1 MCNDRFCERPKTIRR
16 YVHPP
21 LSERFFSLWAEGKIL
36 FGEYDVDRDRS
47 RITEGRDY
55 NLQISCGV
63 WPVLGRENQRMLDFR
78 KVKNVISRDG
88 TPIHGL
94 IFREGDLEVE
104 LECFSNSV
112 RKSTLFGKMEIRNK
126 GTAPVSEILTVL
138 LRTTMERDLVCGG
151 PDGYV
156 SHDPKLEQWKNV
168 TCCWYPLGDGFTDGE
183 RQIAFSCPVLWHKKL
198 DGVEIPLNLNGG
210 ECFSFTFKL
219 DKGEVSAYD
228 YEEEK
233 AKTVAFWQKEFSRI
247 NKLPAKIT
255 EDPAMMKAVRH
266 MVAQLLQMTVYT
278 KDNWVIPRQGNL
290 QRIIW
295 ATEAMF
301 HVEGICH
308 VGEFDEYVEPIFR
321 TYFEHLQES
330 TGEIGPL
337 GIYWGSMTA
346 AVLFSFAQ
354 YCNAT
359 KNLAFFGKYRDKAYA
374 AFRFIKDLR
383 RSVVDTEELAGGL
396 FPYLRGIDWTQQF
409 QCWTSTDIFN
419 LLGLDALAKTFAVY
433 GDPAAEEIRREHT
446 EYLADMKRHFK
457 KYYDAQEG
465 SEELRIP
472 LKPMGDDRDLVEDF
486 YPLLYQGRFVYAGV
500 IDNEKDM
507 LRVYNHMIR
516 EGITQEG
523 LGLYGH
529 MPYRNGNNNI
539 WYLSFPD
546 IYWFEIW
553 MQYGNREKAK
563 EVLDAQLR
571 YAMTEE
577 YYFAERLDAKDPYFV
592 PWSPNASATG
602 RTLTM
607 LKKYYS

>member
-1 MCNDRFCERPKTIRR
+1 MFNDSFCKRPKTIRR

-21 LSERFFSLWAEGKIL
+21 LSERLFTLWAEGKII

-55 NLQISCGV
+55 NLQISCGL

-78 KVKNVISRDG
+78 SVKNVITEDG
-88 TPIHGL
+88 VPIHGL
-94 IFREGDLEVE
+94 IFQEGDLEIE
-104 LECFSNSV
+104 LECFCNSA
-112 RKSTLFGKMEIRNK
+112 RKSTLFGTVKIRNIGK
-126 GTAPVSEILTVL
+126 TSVSEILTIL
-138 LRTTMERDLVCGG
+138 LRTTMERDLVYGG
-151 PDGYV
+151 PDGYA
-156 SHDPKLEQWKNV
+156 SHDPSLEQWKNI
-168 TCCWYPLGDGFTDGE
+168 TCCWYPWGNAFTDGE
-183 RQIAFSCPVLWHKKL
+183 RELSFSCPVLWHKKL
-198 DGVEIPLNLNGG
+198 DGVEISFELNAG
-210 ECFSFTFKL
+210 EEFSFTFKL

-228 YEEEK
+228 YEKEK
-233 AKTVAFWQKEFSRI
+233 AKTEAFWRGELSRI
-247 NKLPAKIT
+247 NKLPT
-255 EDPAMMKAVRH
+255 EVANDGFMMKAVRH
-266 MVAQLLQMTVYT
+266 MVAQLLQMSVYT
-278 KDNWVIPRQGNL
+278 KDNWVILRQGNL

-295 ATEAMF
+295 PTEVMF
-301 HVEGICH
+301 HIEGLCH
-308 VGEFDEYVEPIFR
+308 VGDFDPYIEPVFR
-321 TYFEHLQES
+321 TYFEHLQEPS
-330 TGEIGPL
+330 GEIGPL

-354 YCNAT
+354 YCSAT
-359 KNLAFFGKYRDKAYA
+359 KNRAFFGEYRDKAYN
-374 AFRFIKDLR
+374 AFRFIKELR
-383 RSVVDTEELAGGL
+383 RSVVDTDELAGGL

-419 LLGLDALAKTFAVY
+419 LLGLDALAETFSEY
-433 GDPAAEEIRREHT
+433 EDSAAEEIRREHA
-446 EYLADMKRHFK
+446 EYLMDMKRHFK

-465 SEELRIP
+465 SDVLRIP
-472 LKPMGDDRDLVEDF
+472 LKPMGDDRDLVDDF

-500 IDNEKDM
+500 IDKEEDV
-507 LRVYNHMIR
+507 LRVYKYMVR

-553 MQYGNREKAK
+553 MKYGNRKKAK

-571 YAMTEE
+571 YAMTAE
-577 YYFAERLDAKDPYFV
+577 YYFAERLDSKDPYFV

-602 RTLTM
+602 RFLTM
-607 LKKYYS
+607 LKKYYT